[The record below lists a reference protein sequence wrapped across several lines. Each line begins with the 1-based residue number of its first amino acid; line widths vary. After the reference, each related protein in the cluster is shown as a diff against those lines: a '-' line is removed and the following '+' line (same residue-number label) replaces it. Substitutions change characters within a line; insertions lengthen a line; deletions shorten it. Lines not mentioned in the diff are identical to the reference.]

1 MAAASLDAAAVAER
15 LRDGGTRLV
24 ALSALEAHAAV
35 SIP

>member
-15 LRDGGTRLV
+15 LHDGNTRLA